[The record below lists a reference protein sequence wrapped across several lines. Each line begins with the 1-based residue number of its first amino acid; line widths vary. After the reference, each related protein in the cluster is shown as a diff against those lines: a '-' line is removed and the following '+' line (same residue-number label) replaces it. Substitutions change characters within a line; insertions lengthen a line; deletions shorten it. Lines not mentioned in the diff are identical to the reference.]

1 MKLEIKFLNSIRFTK
16 LLIAASRWLSKYS
29 DVLNDLNVYPMP
41 DGDTGTNMSMTLQSV
56 ENELIKLDHKIDM
69 EELVELV
76 SDSVILGAR
85 GNSGIILS
93 QFIQGFL
100 KGIKGKEEVSI
111 ADVAKGF
118 DLAREYAYGAVE
130 NPVEGTML
138 TVIKRVA
145 EGALNY
151 KGPKDDFILFLVHVK
166 NIAQEAVEETP
177 NILSNLKDAGVVDA
191 GGKGI
196 FYMLEGFEKSVTDPE
211 MLKDLERIVK
221 SQENRRER
229 LENQRVERV
238 CERARTDYSVEF
250 LIACQEIDM
259 DSYKDE
265 LSKYGDSIICVQ
277 AAKKIKTH
285 IHTNNPGIILEIG
298 LKHGALSHVVVK
310 NIDVKHQNVEEND
323 SSEKQEELEENSI
336 AKYINEVSNGS
347 RGSEIAIVTDSSSD
361 LTKELIKDLDIT
373 IIPLKVKLNNEEYY
387 RDGIDLDKTVFWKNI
402 TEKGVMPKTSHPSP
416 GEFKKLYE
424 ELFEKGYK
432 KIISI
437 HLSSKLSG
445 TQQSAKVAKE
455 MLEKNEENVI
465 VIDSN
470 TVSIGLGYQTLC
482 AANMVKN
489 NLSIKDILAELEV
502 IQSREKLY
510 FVVSDI
516 NYLLKSGRIGKTKAL
531 IGDIFNLRTILK
543 IQDGEICLESN
554 HIGESGAQKALIKI
568 IKNEMSKGEI
578 DLSLSWGG
586 TKKEKNSIYKIE
598 KGLEGLSEIIV
609 IQKCEIGGTI
619 GSHTGPV
626 YCVGI
631 ISKK

>member
-1 MKLEIKFLNSIRFTK
+1 MKLNS
-16 LLIAASRWLSKYS
+16 
-29 DVLNDLNVYPMP
+29 
-41 DGDTGTNMSMTLQSV
+41 
-56 ENELIKLDHKIDM
+56 
-69 EELVELV
+69 
-76 SDSVILGAR
+76 
-85 GNSGIILS
+85 
-93 QFIQGFL
+93 
-100 KGIKGKEEVSI
+100 
-111 ADVAKGF
+111 
-118 DLAREYAYGAVE
+118 
-130 NPVEGTML
+130 
-138 TVIKRVA
+138 
-145 EGALNY
+145 
-151 KGPKDDFILFLVHVK
+151 
-166 NIAQEAVEETP
+166 
-177 NILSNLKDAGVVDA
+177 
-191 GGKGI
+191 
-196 FYMLEGFEKSVTDPE
+196 
-211 MLKDLERIVK
+211 
-221 SQENRRER
+221 
-229 LENQRVERV
+229 
-238 CERARTDYSVEF
+238 
-250 LIACQEIDM
+250 
-259 DSYKDE
+259 
-265 LSKYGDSIICVQ
+265 
-277 AAKKIKTH
+277 
-285 IHTNNPGIILEIG
+285 
-298 LKHGALSHVVVK
+298 
-310 NIDVKHQNVEEND
+310 
-323 SSEKQEELEENSI
+323 
-336 AKYINEVSNGS
+336 
-347 RGSEIAIVTDSSSD
+347 
-361 LTKELIKDLDIT
+361 
-373 IIPLKVKLNNEEYY
+373 EEYY

-598 KGLEGLSEIIV
+598 KGLEGLSEINV
-609 IQKCEIGGTI
+609 IQKSEIGGTI